1 VTVVYQLH
9 QIAFDSH
16 HSSFSCTFRYSD
28 RYESVR
34 YSVAPFAIPYVLVP
48 VSSSMLCW
56 HSTREAWH
64 SIARPH

>member
-56 HSTREAWH
+56 H
-64 SIARPH
+64 